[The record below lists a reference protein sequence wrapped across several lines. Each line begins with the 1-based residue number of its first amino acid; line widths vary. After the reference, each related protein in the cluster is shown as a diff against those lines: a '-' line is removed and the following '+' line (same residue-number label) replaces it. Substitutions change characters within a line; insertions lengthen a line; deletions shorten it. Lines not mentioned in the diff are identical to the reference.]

1 MNIKEE
7 FVALLSSRRGHFL
20 LESGHHG
27 ELWLDLETLCLHPG
41 RVRPFAVALAQQLA
55 PHNLDAVC
63 GPMNEGAFVAMMVA
77 EELGVA
83 FTYSERIEHPL
94 KNTLYPVEYHVPPTL
109 KQTLAGK
116 RVAIINDVINAGS
129 SVRGT
134 YADLEPSG
142 AEVVAIGTLLVLG
155 SSGSFF
161 AAEKG
166 IAFEALVAERNPL
179 WVEAACPL
187 CAQGVPL
194 EDVADFRHAAS

>member
-1 MNIKEE
+1 MKEE
-7 FVALLSSRRGHFL
+7 LAALMTPRRGHFL

-27 ELWLDLETLCLHPG
+27 TLWLDLETLCLHPE
-41 RVRPFAVALAQQLA
+41 RVRPFAVALAKKLE
-55 PHNLDAVC
+55 PHHIDAVC
-63 GPMNEGAFVAMMVA
+63 GPLNEGAFVALMVA

-83 FTYSERIEHPL
+83 FTYSERTGHPMRD
-94 KNTLYPVEYHVPPTL
+94 TLYPVQYHVSPGL
-109 KQTLAGK
+109 KKTLAGK
-116 RVAIINDVINAGS
+116 RVAVINDVINAGS

-134 YADLEPSG
+134 LADLDATE

-155 SSGSFF
+155 SSGPFF

-166 IAFEALVAERNPL
+166 IAFESLVAEPSPL

-194 EDVADFRHAAS
+194 EDIADFRHAAP